1 MLNFSFFS
9 SIFLIIQWHD
19 GKPEAEL
26 FGKIVKVNIQCEGSI
41 AAGESKQ
48 RDLCIVFKVN
58 GSTHSNQCRKY
69 IL

>member
-1 MLNFSFFS
+1 MLDYSFFS
-9 SIFLIIQWHD
+9 SIFLIIQWHG

-26 FGKIVKVNIQCEGSI
+26 FGKIVKVNIQCEGRQ
-41 AAGESKQ
+41 AGESKR